1 MALPIF
7 KFISDAMGGTPEA
20 DVAANAIGLGASAFV
35 ITALAR
41 AIAQQKTPSGMYSEV
56 DATKHLN
63 TTIQDPIVEEDTKD
77 ALKRISKGYQK
88 TAAFGDYAIPA
99 ASVLLS
105 SGIGYKAMDSL
116 YDKRTSESLKEE
128 KAALTSLH
136 KKLVM
141 ARALQ
146 SRGQLSES
154 MYRSLLGEVQPIID
168 KSASDHTVNKP
179 MEKAALW
186 DTGTA
191 LLGLVMA
198 TSMALG
204 AYGTYNYQAS
214 RNPSRLKH
222 KAIKSGLEQYAMQN
236 SLMRPIE
243 HKLTDD
249 PKVLKLLQEVE
260 DTTGKAS
267 PTETPVVYNPVNL
280 GI

>member
-1 MALPIF
+1 MAIPIF

-20 DVAANAIGLGASAFV
+20 DVAANTIGLGASAFV

-41 AIAQQKTPSGMYSEV
+41 ALSQQNTPSGMYAEV

-63 TTIQDPIVEEDTKD
+63 TTIQDPIVEEDTKE
-77 ALKRISKGYQK
+77 ALQRISKGSQK
-88 TAAFGDYAIPA
+88 TAAMGDYAIPA
-99 ASVLLS
+99 AGVLLS
-105 SGIGYKAMDSL
+105 AGLGYKAMDSL
-116 YDKRTSESLKEE
+116 YDKHTADRLKDE
-128 KAALTSLH
+128 KAKLTSLH
-136 KKLVM
+136 KRLVM

-154 MYRSLLGEVQPIID
+154 LYRDLLNEVQPIMD
-168 KSASDHTVNKP
+168 KTASDTH
-179 MEKAALW
+179 MEKTALL
-186 DTGTA
+186 DTGSA

-198 TSMALG
+198 TAATLG

-214 RNPSRLKH
+214 RNPDRLKQ

-243 HKLTDD
+243 HKLTGD
-249 PKVLKLLQEVE
+249 PKVLKLLQAVE
-260 DTTGKAS
+260 DATDKAS